1 MRQHKIFSTLLAF
14 DRWIIGVNDKMEEN
28 VWRYNSG
35 GTIPFNLPWSNGS
48 PSNSGNEDCVEVG
61 NTKVWNDIPCT
72 HSSGKFF
79 IRSMEF
85 DRSFSQGS
93 HCSTA
98 LIPIIA

>member
-1 MRQHKIFSTLLAF
+1 MRKHKVFSTLLAF
-14 DRWIIGVNDKMEEN
+14 NRWIIGVNDKTEEN

-61 NTKVWNDIPCT
+61 NKFGNVWNDIPCT

-79 IRSMEF
+79 IRSMEG
-85 DRSFSQGS
+85 QGS
-93 HCSTA
+93 HYSTA
-98 LIPIIA
+98 LITIIA